1 MLYSG
6 KIKNPV
12 TEFSEGVNTYRVVP
26 IIMQNDNAD
35 ILLQELQEKLKT
47 GEEITREELVRLV
60 LTPLMGGESVLKER
74 IKSAYHIVSE
84 SACLKTEEKSK
95 LEAVIYAMA
104 DKFLESV
111 EMEEIE
117 EMMKMTQL
125 GQRLFQ
131 NGVEEGKIEDAR
143 NLLDILTVEVI
154 AERIGLPL
162 ETVQKLKEESTDK

>member
-47 GEEITREELVRLV
+47 GEKITREELLRLV

-74 IKSAYHIVSE
+74 IKSAYHIV
-84 SACLKTEEKSK
+84 
-95 LEAVIYAMA
+95 
-104 DKFLESV
+104 
-111 EMEEIE
+111 
-117 EMMKMTQL
+117 
-125 GQRLFQ
+125 
-131 NGVEEGKIEDAR
+131 
-143 NLLDILTVEVI
+143 
-154 AERIGLPL
+154 
-162 ETVQKLKEESTDK
+162 